1 MDALHR
7 YQGLQREDAM
17 RFSFKWGQFQNQR
30 KQSSRDG
37 HTVYALVL
45 GMGLSVVLV
54 GAHNPSSDLV
64 FSAPATSD
72 IRQTDPAEVREIL
85 DRYCIRCHNER
96 RLTAGLALDMLDIE
110 DLSAEADRWEKV
122 VRKLRTGT
130 MPPGDVTRPDP
141 ADYDLAAT
149 WLETELDQAALAAEP
164 NPGTT
169 NPVHRLNRLE
179 YNNSINDLLA
189 LEVDVMSLL
198 PGDETA
204 DGSFDNFAD
213 ALSITTTHMERYMS
227 VARQVTRLATG
238 LPPTTPGV
246 ETFVI
251 PLHIVQN
258 QRQSE
263 DLPFGSRGGIA
274 VRHHFPTDGQY
285 LIKIHLRRQYQ
296 DYLMGMGWP
305 QQLDLRL
312 DGMLLERF
320 TVGGGATDVRPAA
333 ASYAGSGEPGS
344 FGDPEWEEYMQSQ
357 GDAHLELRL
366 AVEAGPRV
374 VSVSFVREQ
383 WEPEGLPQPLQR
395 GRVLTNDQIYMDYAS
410 VHSVQIQGPYEITG
424 TTTDNPRDNEIFVCW
439 PNSRAEEEICATRIL
454 SQMARRAYRRPSTAQ
469 DVEIL
474 LEFFQKG
481 RVEGGSFDTG
491 IQLALERLVVDPE
504 FLLRVYREPIGVEH
518 GAVYNLDNF
527 EIASRLSFFLGS
539 SIPDEPLLNLAET
552 GRLTDPMVLEDQVLK
567 MLAEPRTI
575 DALVKGFAAQ
585 WLNLRL
591 LPEKLADP
599 DKYPDFDDSLLEAF
613 RQETEMF
620 IASNLSED
628 RSVLELLNADYTFV
642 NERLA
647 RFYGIPGV
655 YGSRPRRVKL
665 PNPDQRGGLLGHGGL
680 MAITAY
686 PDRTSPVLRGKWLL
700 DNILGAD
707 APPPPANVD
716 TNLDDA
722 DEVVALGIRER
733 LEQHRTEPLC
743 ASCHSLM
750 DPLGFALENFDAV
763 GGWRDVDDSGN
774 EIDNRGTWPN
784 GVELTGI
791 SSLRDLLLDYDEQF
805 VRTVTEKL
813 MSYALGRPLEY
824 FDQPTVRQIVRD
836 AKDNDYRWSS
846 IVLGIVKSPAFLMRR
861 SLEAA

>member
-1 MDALHR
+1 
-7 YQGLQREDAM
+7 M
-17 RFSFKWGQFQNQR
+17 RLSFKRGQVLTL
-30 KQSSRDG
+30 KEQSSRDG
-37 HTVYALVL
+37 HASIAALVF
-45 GMGLSVVLV
+45 GIGLSVVLV
-54 GAHNPSSDLV
+54 GAHTSSSNLV
-64 FSAPATSD
+64 FGAPTLSD
-72 IRQTDPAEVREIL
+72 IGRTDAAEIREIL
-85 DRYCIRCHNER
+85 DRYCVRCHNQSQ
-96 RLTAGLALDMLDIE
+96 LTAGLALDALDIE
-110 DLSAEADRWEKV
+110 DLSAATDKWEKV

-130 MPPGDVTRPDP
+130 MPPGDVARPDP
-141 ADYDLAAT
+141 ADYDLAAS
-149 WLETELDQAALAAEP
+149 WLETELDRAASAAEP

-179 YNNSINDLLA
+179 YNNAINDLFA
-189 LEVDVMSLL
+189 LEVDVTSLL

-251 PLHIVQN
+251 PLHVVQD

-305 QQLDLRL
+305 QELDLRL
-312 DGMLLERF
+312 DGVLLERF
-320 TVGGGATDVRPAA
+320 TVGGGATEFRPAA
-333 ASYAGSGEPGS
+333 DSYAGSGEPGS
-344 FGDPEWEEYMQSQ
+344 FGDPEWEEYMQSE
-357 GDAHLELRL
+357 GDAHLEFGLT
-366 AVEAGPRV
+366 VGAGPRV

-410 VHSVQIQGPYEITG
+410 VHSVQVRGPYEITG
-424 TTTDNPRDNEIFVCW
+424 TTTNNPSSNEIFVCR
-439 PNSRAEEEICATRIL
+439 PEPGAEDEICATKIL
-454 SQMARRAYRRPSTAQ
+454 SRMARRAYRRPSTAQ
-469 DVEIL
+469 DVETL
-474 LEFFQKG
+474 LEFFREG
-481 RVEGGSFDTG
+481 RSVGGSFDAG

-504 FLLRVYREPIGVEH
+504 FLLRVYREPVGVEP
-518 GAVYNLDNF
+518 GDVYNLNDL
-527 EIASRLSFFLGS
+527 EVASRLSFFLGS
-539 SIPDEPLLNLAET
+539 SIPDDPLLELAEA
-552 GRLTDPMVLEDQVLK
+552 GLLTDPAILEEQVLS
-567 MLAEPRTI
+567 MLADPRTI

-613 RQETEMF
+613 QQETEMF
-620 IASNLSED
+620 IASTLHED
-628 RSVLELLNADYTFV
+628 RSILDLLTADYTFV

-665 PNPDQRGGLLGHGGL
+665 PDPDQRGGLLGHGGL

-716 TNLDDA
+716 TNLDDGEEA
-722 DEVVALGIRER
+722 VALGIRER

-763 GGWRDVDDSGN
+763 GAWRDVDDRGN
-774 EIDNRGTWPN
+774 PIDNRGTWPN
-784 GVELTGI
+784 GVELTGM
-791 SSLRDLLLDYDEQF
+791 SSLRALLLHYDEQF

-813 MSYALGRPLEY
+813 MSYALGRPLEH

-846 IVLGIVKSPAFLMRR
+846 IVLGIVESPAFLMRR